1 VCEERTLLRVLK
13 DLDSIEDSEELCLE
27 NVERRSMKV
36 QGESVTIGY
45 SVAEI
50 LRQEGVERVCR

>member
-1 VCEERTLLRVLK
+1 MLRVLK
-13 DLDSIEDSEELCLE
+13 DLDSVEDSEELRLE

-50 LRQEGVERVCR
+50 LRQEGVERVRK

>member
-1 VCEERTLLRVLK
+1 MCEERTMLQVLK
-13 DLDSIEDSEELCLE
+13 DLDFVEDSEELRLE

-50 LRQEGVERVCR
+50 LRQEGVERVRK